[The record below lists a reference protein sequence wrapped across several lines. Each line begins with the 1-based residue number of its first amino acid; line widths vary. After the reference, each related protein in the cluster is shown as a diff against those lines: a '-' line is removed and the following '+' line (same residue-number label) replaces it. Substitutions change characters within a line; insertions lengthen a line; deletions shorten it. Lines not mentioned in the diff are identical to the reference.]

1 MITSNAKKFRP
12 LGTSAA
18 IGILLGSCIAT
29 TPPAKADPPAAPSPA
44 PAAPSAKKKI
54 HRLIPRDKHAMSS
67 DEALSK
73 FKSKNVK
80 AVAFAW
86 DDTYIEIHNVSGSDP
101 SEAKRILKEKSAE
114 ISDGVEPK
122 VLWLISDES
131 IDGFSQL
138 ESGVDDPLGKGNA
151 PASSHKFLIET
162 KKSKNIKAAS
172 SRNAYKYTSRTP
184 GEVTAAS
191 DYTNWEPNGKFYAA
205 SFSSGKWNTG
215 SS

>member
-80 AVAFAW
+80 AVALLGMTHILRFT
-86 DDTYIEIHNVSGSDP
+86 TYQDP
-101 SEAKRILKEKSAE
+101 ILARQRE
-114 ISDGVEPK
+114 
-122 VLWLISDES
+122 
-131 IDGFSQL
+131 F
-138 ESGVDDPLGKGNA
+138 
-151 PASSHKFLIET
+151 
-162 KKSKNIKAAS
+162 
-172 SRNAYKYTSRTP
+172 
-184 GEVTAAS
+184 
-191 DYTNWEPNGKFYAA
+191 
-205 SFSSGKWNTG
+205 
-215 SS
+215 